1 MFVRSLL
8 LWCAL
13 VASASAQTI
22 GGLSTL
28 QPLSEGRYPVAGL
41 EVPAGSIDELAKWA
55 GGLVVAADGPAGA
68 ETSVE
73 VDIGLVKRQPT
84 IYFSAD
90 KAGLYVLA
98 IVDTRAKAPVIAT
111 KRIQVGEVVPPT
123 PNPTP
128 PGPIPPPKP
137 VPVTSGKRIILIVRE
152 AGEVT
157 PAMARMEV
165 ALRNGEPAKYLAEK
179 GHTLLILSD
188 DQSLPSTASQA
199 TKQAFEQ
206 AKGKAPALAIVDAE
220 SKDFSGVLSVERIA
234 TDMRSWDVID
244 AAKKAGG

>member
-1 MFVRSLL
+1 MFARSLL
-8 LWCAL
+8 IWCAL
-13 VASASAQTI
+13 VASASGQTI

-28 QPLSEGRYPVAGL
+28 QPLSEGRYPVSGL

-98 IVDTRAKAPVIAT
+98 IVDTRAKSPSIAT
-111 KRIQVGEVVPPT
+111 KRIQVGEVAPPSPNPPT
-123 PNPTP
+123 PGPTPTP
-128 PGPIPPPKP
+128 P
-137 VPVTSGKRIILIVRE
+137 PVTSGKRIILIVRE

-165 ALRNGEPAKYLAEK
+165 ALRNGEPAKYLSDK
-179 GHTLLILSD
+179 GHQLVIMSD
-188 DQSLPSTASQA
+188 DQSLPGTASQA

-206 AKGKAPALAIVDAE
+206 AKGKAPALAIVDAA
-220 SKDFSGVLSVERIA
+220 STDFSGVLEVRQFSAEFYPL
-234 TDMRSWDVID
+234 
-244 AAKKAGG
+244 AANVLEAIKKAGG